1 MATIYRALWSDPDP
15 EDPQATL
22 DHARACFVEWVTAD
36 SDLELTTDGD
46 WAFRIGGINAGSRAV
61 SIRSVEL
68 DRASGFRATVRDE
81 PEKTSSAKTQW
92 LVSVSV
98 VADDAGVHTLV
109 EEQLETDDPAQRVKI
124 GRPRVVDDLLQG
136 PGRHLLGTTALV
148 TEPISVGAAEIGAF
162 VTVLRNPE
170 RTLPYV
176 VFTEPQGPP
185 ERWRELASRT
195 AHRAAGVAVVVTLD
209 HAAVREFRSRLE
221 GLSVWGGAVRTYNL
235 APLDGPSDGWRHRYV
250 TADQLAKASSNVIDG
265 LVYAVSGLST
275 RRRVPAVYSVFTEA
289 AEADAART
297 LAEREEEWAF
307 ALELERDE
315 RAGVERELAAA
326 LGHLGRLSS
335 ALQESGHAEMVW
347 ATHDEQRDGLPQE
360 VQDLSEAVLA
370 ARMYFGDWLVVP
382 EGVDHELPTLDT
394 TPNGFAWGNTTYR
407 GLRALAAFAEAR
419 SGGFEGDFWRWCE
432 RGEPLAWPATTKK
445 LSMRES
451 ETVANNA
458 KFVLAR
464 TFPIDTAV
472 SADGTKYMEAH
483 LKISEGG
490 GDLAPRVYFHDDTA
504 GVTGKV
510 HVGFVGPH
518 YMVPNT
524 RS

>member
-1 MATIYRALWSDPDP
+1 MAIIYRALWSDPDP
-15 EDPQATL
+15 GDPQGAL
-22 DHARACFVEWVTAD
+22 VHARACFVEWVTTD
-36 SDLELTTDGD
+36 SDLDLTTDGD
-46 WAFRIGGINAGSRAV
+46 WSFRIGGINAGSRAV
-61 SIRSVEL
+61 SIRTVEMEG
-68 DRASGFRATVRDE
+68 ASGFRATVRDE
-81 PEKTSSAKTQW
+81 PESTADAHTQW

-98 VADDAGVHTLV
+98 VADDSGVHTLV

-136 PGRHLLGTTALV
+136 PGRHLLGSTALV
-148 TEPISVGAAEIGAF
+148 TEPISVDAAEVGAF
-162 VTVLRNPE
+162 ATVLRNPH

-176 VFTEPQGPP
+176 VFTEPSGPP
-185 ERWRELASRT
+185 ERWRELAART

-209 HAAVREFRSRLE
+209 HAAVRELRGHLE
-221 GLSVWGGAVRTYNL
+221 GLAVWGGAVRTYNL
-235 APLDGPSDGWRHRYV
+235 APLDGPGDGWRHRYV
-250 TADQLAKASSNVIDG
+250 TADQLAKASSSVVDG

-275 RRRVPAVYSVFTEA
+275 RRRVPAAFSILTDAAAVEA
-289 AEADAART
+289 ARV
-297 LAEREEEWAF
+297 LAEREEEWEF
-307 ALELERDE
+307 ALELEREE

-326 LGHLGRLSS
+326 LGHLGRLSK

-347 ATHDEQRDGLPQE
+347 ATHDEQPDDLPQE

-370 ARMYFGDWLVVP
+370 ARTYLGDWLVVP

-394 TPNGFAWGNTTYR
+394 TPNGFAWGNRTHR

-419 SGGFEGDFWRWCE
+419 SRGFDGDFWRWCE
-432 RGEPLAWPATTKK
+432 RGEPLAWPATPKK

-458 KFVLAR
+458 KFVQAR

-472 SADGTKYMEAH
+472 SADGAKYMEAH

-504 GVTGKV
+504 GFTGKV
-510 HVGFVGPH
+510 HVGFIGPH
-518 YMVPNT
+518 YLVPNT

>member
-1 MATIYRALWSDPDP
+1 MAIIYRALWSDPDP
-15 EDPQATL
+15 DNSRAAL
-22 DHARACFVEWVTAD
+22 DQARACFVEWVSAD
-36 SDLELTTDGD
+36 SDADLATDGD
-46 WAFRIGGINAGSRAV
+46 WSFRVGGINAGPRVV
-61 SIRSVEL
+61 SIRTVEL
-68 DRASGFRATVRDE
+68 EGATGFRATVRDE
-81 PEKTSSAKTQW
+81 PEATASAHTQW
-92 LVSVSV
+92 LVSVAV

-136 PGRHLLGTTALV
+136 PGRHLLGNTALV
-148 TEPISVGAAEIGAF
+148 TEPISVGAAEVGALA
-162 VTVLRNPE
+162 TVLRNPD

-176 VFTEPQGPP
+176 VFTEPSASP

-209 HAAVREFRSRLE
+209 RAAVREFCSDL
-221 GLSVWGGAVRTYNL
+221 GDLAVWGGAVRTYNL
-235 APLDGPSDGWRHRYV
+235 APLDGPGDGWRHRYV
-250 TADQLAKASSNVIDG
+250 TADQLAKASSSVVDG

-275 RRRVPAVYSVFTEA
+275 RRRVPAAFAIFTEA
-289 AEADAART
+289 AEVEAARV
-297 LAEREEEWAF
+297 LAEREEEWEF
-307 ALELERDE
+307 ELELEREE
-315 RAGVERELAAA
+315 RAGVEQELAAA
-326 LGHLGRLSS
+326 LGHLGRLSK
-335 ALQESGHAEMVW
+335 ALQESGQAETVW
-347 ATHDEQRDGLPQE
+347 ATHDEQPDDLPQE
-360 VQDLSEAVLA
+360 VQHLSEAVLA
-370 ARMYFGDWLVVP
+370 ARTYLGDWLVVP

-419 SGGFEGDFWRWCE
+419 SRGFEGDFWRWCE

-451 ETVANNA
+451 ETVANRA
-458 KFVLAR
+458 KFVQAR
-464 TFPIDTAV
+464 LFPIDTQV
-472 SADGTKYMEAH
+472 SADGTMYMEAH

-504 GVTGKV
+504 GVTRKV

-518 YMVPNT
+518 YLVPNT